1 MEAIIREKK
10 PHLKDA
16 SVYNM
21 VVNLKKLYRDMFGN
35 EDYDISKF
43 NDTSLIV
50 DFLKDKPI
58 NTVMTYYTYLYTLTG
73 LPFYK
78 EENGKLKK
86 IRDSSDLP
94 PADEEH
100 TISKEEIKEKFKEL
114 KKLSTQIYKGVTNG
128 SEGPPRLHTKEALI
142 VLQNA
147 ILVGLMGD
155 LYMAPRRS
163 KDYTEMLLKG
173 KADDKNYIENGE
185 FVFNVY
191 KTDKFYGQQRIKIP
205 PVLKKMI
212 DAYREVSPHEYLFT
226 SLFGKQLQS
235 IGARLNDIFG
245 RPIGVNSMRRNS
257 LKEFRPFLD
266 QKKKINEKMTLM
278 GSSIKE
284 LPHYTR

>member
-21 VVNLKKLYRDMFGN
+21 VVNLKKLYRDVFGN

-43 NDTSLIV
+43 NDISLIV

-58 NTVMTYYTYLYTLTG
+58 NTIMTYYTYLYTLTD

-86 IRDSSDLP
+86 IRDSADLP

-100 TISKEEIKEKFKEL
+100 TITESEIKEKFKEL
-114 KKLSTQIYKGVTNG
+114 KKKSTQLYKQPI
-128 SEGPPRLHTKEALI
+128 SKEGLLT
-142 VLQNA
+142 LQNA

-155 LYMAPRRS
+155 LFMAPRRS

-235 IGARLNDIFG
+235 IGARLNEIFG

>member
-21 VVNLKKLYRDMFGN
+21 VINIQRLYRDLFGTT
-35 EDYDISKF
+35 DYDISKF

-50 DFLKDKPI
+50 EYLKDKPI
-58 NTVMTYYTYLYTLTG
+58 NTIMTYYTYLYTITG
-73 LPFYK
+73 LEFYK
-78 EENGKLKK
+78 TENGKLKK
-86 IRDSSDLP
+86 IRDGTDLP
-94 PADEEH
+94 ASDAEH
-100 TISKEEIKEKFKEL
+100 TISEAEIKEKFAEL
-114 KKLSTQIYKGVTNG
+114 KKQSNKIYKN
-128 SEGPPRLHTKEALI
+128 PITKEGLL

-147 ILVGLMGD
+147 ILIGLMGD
-155 LYMAPRRS
+155 MFMAPRRS

-173 KADDKNYIENGE
+173 KADDKNYIEKGE

-191 KTDKFYGQQRIKIP
+191 KTDKIYGQQRIKIP
-205 PVLKKMI
+205 TILKKMI

-226 SLFGKQLQS
+226 TLFGKQLQS
-235 IGARLNDIFG
+235 IGARLNEIFG

-257 LKEFRPFLD
+257 LKEFRPFLE

>member
-21 VVNLKKLYRDMFGN
+21 VVNIKKLYRDMFGS

-50 DFLKDKPI
+50 EYLKDKPI
-58 NTVMTYYTYLYTLTG
+58 NTIMTYYTYLYTITG

-100 TISKEEIKEKFKEL
+100 TISKEEIEEKFKEL
-114 KKLSTQIYKGVTNG
+114 KKLSKQIYKQ
-128 SEGPPRLHTKEALI
+128 PITKEALI

-147 ILVGLMGD
+147 ILIGLMGD
-155 LYMAPRRS
+155 MFMTPRRS

-235 IGARLNDIFG
+235 IGARLNEIFG

-257 LKEFRPFLD
+257 LKEYKPFLE
-266 QKKKINEKMTLM
+266 QKQKIDDHMKSM
-278 GSSIKE
+278 GSSLSVLKN
-284 LPHYTR
+284 YTR